1 MSESLGIT
9 RRATGAADAR
19 VSAQP
24 QARRRQRLPDAP
36 PADEGEALRRH
47 RGVMNA
53 SPAGQACGLGWRPRA
68 LSTPALR
75 LPALLLCAVLLAGC
89 STLKLA
95 VVNGVADQLAAQ
107 GAATEDDLGLAREA
121 SAFYLKLSESLLAE
135 SPGHL
140 GLATAVASGFTQ
152 YAYAFV
158 AFEAEKLEGQDARA
172 AKQGRERAARLYARA
187 QRHAFAALGRRHPQ
201 LLAQL
206 AQGAPL
212 PALDAQERLLAYWGA
227 AAWGAGIALSTQ
239 DPERVADLPAV
250 ARLAAHLAA
259 AEPGLGDGDLQALLA
274 RLEAARPGGN
284 AAKAQA
290 LFEAARRYGG
300 GANAGL
306 FVAEAEAIALPAGDR
321 AAYET
326 LLRQALAAAAARR
339 TLANELMRE
348 RASWLLATLDE
359 RF

>member
-1 MSESLGIT
+1 
-9 RRATGAADAR
+9 
-19 VSAQP
+19 
-24 QARRRQRLPDAP
+24 
-36 PADEGEALRRH
+36 LRF
-47 RGVMNA
+47 
-53 SPAGQACGLGWRPRA
+53 S
-68 LSTPALR
+68 
-75 LPALLLCAVLLAGC
+75 ALLLCAALLAGC
-89 STLKLA
+89 SSIKLA
-95 VVNGVADQLAAQ
+95 VVNGVADQLAGQ
-107 GAATEDDLGLAREA
+107 GAAAEDDLGLAREA
-121 SAFYLKLSESLLAE
+121 SAFYLKLSESLLADN
-135 SPGHL
+135 PGHL

-172 AKQGRERAARLYARA
+172 AQRGRERAVRLYARA
-187 QRHAFAALGRRHPQ
+187 QRHAFAALSRQHPQ

-212 PALDAQERLLAYWGA
+212 PALNAQERQLGYWGA
-227 AAWGAGIALSTQ
+227 AAWGAGIALSTH

-250 ARLAAHLAA
+250 ARLAAHIAA

-274 RLEAARPGGN
+274 RLEASRPGGS
-284 AAKAQA
+284 AGKAQA
-290 LFEAARRYGG
+290 LFDAARRF
-300 GANAGL
+300 GAERNAGV

-321 AAYET
+321 VGYET

-348 RASWLLATLDE
+348 RASWLLDTLDD